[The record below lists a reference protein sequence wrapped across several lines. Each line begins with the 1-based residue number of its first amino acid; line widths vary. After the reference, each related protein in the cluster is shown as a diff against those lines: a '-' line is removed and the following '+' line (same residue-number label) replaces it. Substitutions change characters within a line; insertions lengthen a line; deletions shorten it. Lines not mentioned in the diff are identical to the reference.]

1 MVSAAVRATGCGIVT
16 TVNTSPANRSGTQ
29 KPSDRTHR
37 GDSFLCRELCAG
49 RPKLSPAKSE
59 LVTKDFFGKLSERST
74 VVGQCRTPAPNS
86 AIDAAHAAF
95 DNYLM
100 RNQQNVG
107 FQPVQCRV
115 LRAGAHAVS
124 VPTQFLGQ
132 PRAVDLV
139 GGVMKDVQ
147 PDCRA
152 GIRASTHLRRN
163 GDAPDIGVRSYGAA
177 FTRNAATPLIR
188 SPCEVARDN
197 ATTTAPVGQPGSRRP
212 WPGSHRAW

>member
-1 MVSAAVRATGCGIVT
+1 VGL
-16 TVNTSPANRSGTQ
+16 SPANRSGTQ

-37 GDSFLCRELCAG
+37 GDS
-49 RPKLSPAKSE
+49 SE

-74 VVGQCRTPAPNS
+74 VVGQCRTPGPNS
-86 AIDAAHAAF
+86 AIYAAHAAF

-124 VPTQFLGQ
+124 VPTQLLGQ

-147 PDCRA
+147 PDCGALEFAHRHTSGATVTHPISASDPTERRSRA
-152 GIRASTHLRRN
+152 TQQH
-163 GDAPDIGVRSYGAA
+163 
-177 FTRNAATPLIR
+177 
-188 SPCEVARDN
+188 
-197 ATTTAPVGQPGSRRP
+197 
-212 WPGSHRAW
+212 H